1 MIIIIFGP
9 DCTGKDSVRHE
20 LSKLMNY
27 DPWIIVRS
35 PICNMV
41 YDKLYKRKSNEVWL
55 GIVINLFSK
64 IFDTKWIYLYATPE
78 EILKRAEGKGEIH
91 ILNLQ
96 DAKKQLTLYGKYFNK
111 YKGKNFY
118 KFSTTNKK
126 VSEISQ
132 KIYDTITK

>member
-41 YDKLYKRKSNEVWL
+41 YDKLYKRKNNEVYL
-55 GIVINLFSK
+55 SIIIELFSRV
-64 IFDTKWIYLYATPE
+64 FDTKWIFLTANSE
-78 EILKRAEGKGEIH
+78 ELVKRGKLKNEKHLTTISE
-91 ILNLQ
+91 
-96 DAKKQLTLYGKYFNK
+96 AKKQLNLYIKYFNK
-111 YKGKNFY
+111 YKKSNFY
-118 KFSTTNKK
+118 RFDTTNKK
-126 VSEISQ
+126 VEQ
-132 KIYDTITK
+132 VTKEIYDEIK